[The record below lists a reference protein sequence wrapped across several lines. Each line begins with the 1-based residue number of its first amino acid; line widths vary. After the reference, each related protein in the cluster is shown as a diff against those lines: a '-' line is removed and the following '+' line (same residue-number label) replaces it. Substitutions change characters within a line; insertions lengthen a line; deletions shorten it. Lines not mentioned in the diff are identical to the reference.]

1 MSIETE
7 GVRRAGYASSGSPA
21 NLALGRTMRNSLSR
35 RIALRRPSPGEVQA
49 AQEAIAQA
57 QAQGADESEVAEL
70 RLLHDQLSRRSKAIA
85 WIDPIDLRFRR
96 FEPQPRPMAQAV
108 MFCLMDVSASM
119 TEHMKDLAKRF
130 YMLLYVFLKRR
141 YEKVDVVFI
150 RHTDEAREVDEQTFF
165 HGTESGGTKVSTVL
179 HEMLRVVADRYPPE
193 LWNIYAAQASD
204 GDNDPRNNQEV
215 INLLSG
221 DVLEKCQ
228 YYAYL
233 EVNEPGHGSNASSLW
248 RAYADLGFPNLAQRS
263 VTHRVDI
270 YPIFRELFSRSE
282 TVRGR
287 PA

>member
-1 MSIETE
+1 MEPSMTPTE
-7 GVRRAGYASSGSPA
+7 QAADHPAVRVDGVNKIFNQGKPGQVD
-21 NLALGRTMRNSLSR
+21 ALVDIDLTV
-35 RIALRRPSPGEVQA
+35 APGE
-49 AQEAIAQA
+49 
-57 QAQGADESEVAEL
+57 
-70 RLLHDQLSRRSKAIA
+70 
-85 WIDPIDLRFRR
+85 F
-96 FEPQPRPMAQAV
+96 
-108 MFCLMDVSASM
+108 VS
-119 TEHMKDLAKRF
+119 L
-130 YMLLYVFLKRR
+130 
-141 YEKVDVVFI
+141 I
-150 RHTDEAREVDEQTFF
+150 
-165 HGTESGGTKVSTVL
+165 GPSGCGNSTL
-179 HEMLRVVADRYPPE
+179 LRVVADRYPPE

-204 GDNDPRNNQEV
+204 GDNDPRDNQEV

-221 DVLEKCQ
+221 DVLETCQ